1 MSTYNVKPAAKVK
14 SVWIIVNGIVGT
26 AHKSRTGEWVDFRPA
41 KWCAQTFS
49 THDCVG
55 KLTPVPAKGVVVE
68 YGVIRFNV
76 IDHVEYR
83 IDTFGLEAT
92 ITMSAAQSQ
101 NIAAGFDGDM
111 TTTFT
116 CRTEVPGWPLPA
128 EMQAEIAAADAAR
141 EASWQAYQERR
152 AAGPDAAVRAWA
164 EALPADSQE
173 RRWVQRWLRT
183 GKAYDQVFRSAC
195 AGTGDRYHGSE
206 VEKAL
211 SAFKKEVIGE

>member
-1 MSTYNVKPAAKVK
+1 MSTYSNVKPAAKVK
-14 SVWIIVNGIVGT
+14 SVWIIVNGVVGT

-41 KWCAQTFS
+41 KWCARTFS

-55 KLTPVPAKGVVVE
+55 KMTPVPAKGVVVE

-92 ITMSAAQSQ
+92 ITMSSPQSQ

-111 TTTFT
+111 TATFT
-116 CRTEVPGWPLPA
+116 CRTEVPGWPIPGILVEAIEERRDDA
-128 EMQAEIAAADAAR
+128 EKK
-141 EASWQAYQERR
+141 YQE
-152 AAGPDAAVRAWA
+152 AIATLSTPTQSVVEWL

-173 RRWVQRWLRT
+173 RRWVRRWLRT
-183 GKAYDQVFRSAC
+183 GKAYDLVFRAAC
-195 AGTGDRYHGSE
+195 AGTNDRYPGLE

-211 SAFKKEVIGE
+211 AAFKKEVIGE